1 MKEDYVSF
9 EVAKLLKEK
18 GFDESIETLIKN
30 DGTIYYLDT
39 NSVSKRQHITI
50 KNSEINIY
58 SEDVSCPTQQMA
70 MKWLRETTNYEL
82 NVFCSE
88 VDKNFK
94 RGYSYDIFNV
104 VDVEEKSHQEH
115 GFNTYEEGVE
125 AALEYTLKK
134 LL

>member
-1 MKEDYVSF
+1 MKEAYVSF

-18 GFDESIETLIKN
+18 GFNICVKSFYR
-30 DGTIYYLDT
+30 DGVLKHNTCALAYYAIP
-39 NSVSKRQHITI
+39 N
-50 KNSEINIY
+50 NILPA
-58 SEDVSCPTQQMA
+58 PTHQMA
-70 MKWLRETTNYEL
+70 MKWLRETTNYEID
-82 NVFCSE
+82 VFCSE

>member
-1 MKEDYVSF
+1 MIKEDYVSF

-18 GFDESIETLIKN
+18 GFNGEWHK
-30 DGTIYYLDT
+30 YYWGYFPGKEFLTEGSFSPEYD
-39 NSVSKRQHITI
+39 
-50 KNSEINIY
+50 Y
-58 SEDVSCPTQQMA
+58 PAPTQQMA

-104 VDVEEKSHQEH
+104 VDAEEKSHQEH
-115 GFNTYEEGVE
+115 GFNTYEDAVE
-125 AALEYTLKK
+125 AALEYVLKN
-134 LL
+134 LI